1 MSKNKGTTSPQ
12 SLDSVD
18 QIRNILFGE
27 QISLIEQRF
36 SKLEEELTLAI
47 SKLSDKVDENTKQLQ
62 SETSSLAQEQSEDL
76 KKLQDNINSII
87 IETESELL
95 NQIQKGLEQLDHK
108 ASHRND
114 LAQLLN
120 EMAQKLAD

>member
-1 MSKNKGTTSPQ
+1 MSKNKDTTSPQ

-76 KKLQDNINSII
+76 KKLQDNINSKI